1 MAGAESQDGRIL
13 TGVRNDSRTRAAHD
27 KRAESQYSRR
37 SAYSAKTMKQLTLK
51 SRQHVKAR
59 ALLLGDR
66 LDLKSFKIADCLGT
80 TPLTVEVDGDGGLA
94 VLFRYGV
101 VVFFG
106 VKPLEEVRI
115 IETLKPLITNAYAA
129 PEIEELDI
137 HCGRP
142 SLGVQSGAV
151 SLDEISL
158 EKVQLIADALSK
170 NLVLALYEKKV
181 ASEFDGIEPLAQ
193 ELAARGKVGADAK
206 TLLAKIG
213 NMLLIEHRMVGRA
226 EIGDKPEVLWEFS
239 HLGGL
244 YASLEDEFEL
254 QERQAA
260 LERKLK
266 LISDTAQTL
275 TDILDNKQLHK
286 LEWYVIALIF
296 FEIILS
302 LSELARQH
310 LF

>member
-1 MAGAESQDGRIL
+1 MNLA
-13 TGVRNDSRTRAAHD
+13 
-27 KRAESQYSRR
+27 
-37 SAYSAKTMKQLTLK
+37 LK
-51 SRQHVKAR
+51 SRQHLNAR

-66 LDLKSFKIADCLGT
+66 LDLKAFKIADCLAT
-80 TPLTVEVDGDGGLA
+80 TPLTVEVDADGGVA

-106 VKPLEEVRI
+106 VRALDEVRFL
-115 IETLKPLITNAYAA
+115 ETLKPLITNPYAS
-129 PEIEELDI
+129 PEIEELEI
-137 HCGRP
+137 HCGKP

-158 EKVQLIADALSK
+158 EKVQVIADALSK
-170 NLVLALYEKKV
+170 NLVLSLYEKKV
-181 ASEFDGIEPLAQ
+181 AGEFDKIEPLAQ
-193 ELAARGKVGADAK
+193 ELATLGKVSANSK
-206 TLLAKIG
+206 TLLSKIG
-213 NMLLIEHRMVGRA
+213 RMLLIEHRMVGRA
-226 EIGDKPEVLWEFS
+226 EIGDKPEILWDFP

-260 LERKLK
+260 LDRKLN

-275 TDILDNKQLHK
+275 ADIWDNKKLHR
-286 LEWYVIALIF
+286 LERYVIGLIM
-296 FEIILS
+296 FEIVINLM
-302 LSELARQH
+302 EMARLH

>member
-1 MAGAESQDGRIL
+1 MNQP
-13 TGVRNDSRTRAAHD
+13 NF
-27 KRAESQYSRR
+27 
-37 SAYSAKTMKQLTLK
+37 K
-51 SRQHVKAR
+51 SRQHVKVR

-66 LDLKSFKIADCLGT
+66 LDLKSFKITDCLGT
-80 TPLTVEVDGDGGLA
+80 TPLTIEVDTDGGLA

-101 VVFFG
+101 VVLFG
-106 VKPLEEVRI
+106 VDIQNESRFVESIKPLM
-115 IETLKPLITNAYAA
+115 TNAYVS
-129 PEIEELDI
+129 PEIEELEI
-137 HCGRP
+137 HCGKP

-158 EKVQLIADALSK
+158 EKVQVIADALSK
-170 NLVLALYEKKV
+170 NLVLSLYEKKV

-193 ELAARGKVGADAK
+193 ELATSGKVSADSR

-226 EIGDKPEVLWEFS
+226 EIGDKPEVLWEFPN
-239 HLGGL
+239 LGGL

-260 LERKLK
+260 LDRKLT

-275 TDILDNKQLHK
+275 ADIVDNKQLHK
-286 LEWYVIALIF
+286 LEWYVIGLIL
-296 FEIILS
+296 FEIVLS
-302 LSELARQH
+302 LFDLARRH
-310 LF
+310 FF